1 MSEQPDQQQQDT
13 GGTVWDAPNQQV
25 VGLDPP
31 WVEGTGG
38 EGGEPAPAPQADTGG
53 EKGAQRS
60 SGDLDGMT
68 KEQLLEHAQGIGA
81 KPANASMTKEELR
94 QSIEDHQG

>member
-1 MSEQPDQQQQDT
+1 MNEPEDT

-38 EGGEPAPAPQADTGG
+38 GGEGSPTPHRAEEGDEEPTLDEMTKAQLLVYAGEHGIDVDQSWSKGDIRAAIGEAEEGG
-53 EKGAQRS
+53 
-60 SGDLDGMT
+60 
-68 KEQLLEHAQGIGA
+68 
-81 KPANASMTKEELR
+81 
-94 QSIEDHQG
+94 